1 MYFLGGKSTI
11 QDTCHGLSMTTY
23 YLTMT
28 IHNHFDDCLRLTY
41 SNISMFY
48 IFMYNLLKWK
58 KKLKRPFYLFDQTMF
73 IKIVYHNISRSAE
86 NYIPQYVLCLLRQF
100 NMFNQ
105 FGGKYVKYMVFTDCI
120 KFWTRTHSYE
130 SQALDKWTPLNYKNI
145 FVHYFIFFSLLIIQL
160 YSYWLTRIWNLF
172 WYFRP

>member
-1 MYFLGGKSTI
+1 VYFLGGKSTI
-11 QDTCHGLSMTTY
+11 QDTCHGFSMTTY

-73 IKIVYHNISRSAE
+73 IKIVYHNISRSSE

-105 FGGKYVKYMVFTDCI
+105 FGGKYVNIWYSLTVLNFEHGH
-120 KFWTRTHSYE
+120 THMNHRHSISGHPSITKTSLYIIL
-130 SQALDKWTPLNYKNI
+130 S
-145 FVHYFIFFSLLIIQL
+145 FFL
-160 YSYWLTRIWNLF
+160 YW
-172 WYFRP
+172 